1 MSLPSLNRRHVLFG
15 LGAALGTFALPGCT
29 LTPVYS
35 DRGAAAQRLNLR
47 YAAPNSRLEQVFYQ
61 TLSARA
67 GATRNHDA
75 PELSVSI
82 AISESRIGLTT
93 VSTPL
98 TEYQIVAAANYQV
111 RRGDEVL
118 VSGRRTATGGYQRS
132 GQLVANDAAKS
143 DAEERVVRALAETV
157 RLALVAELSAP

>member
-1 MSLPSLNRRHVLFG
+1 MSLPSLNRRNVLFG
-15 LGAALGTFALPGCT
+15 LGALGALALPGCT

-35 DRGAAAQRLNLR
+35 DQGVAGQRLNLR

-61 TLSARA
+61 TLSARM
-67 GATRNHDA
+67 GATRHHDA

-82 AISESRIGLTT
+82 SISESRIGLTT

-118 VSGRRTATGGYQRS
+118 VAGRRTAAGGYQRS

-157 RLALVAELSAP
+157 RLALVAEFSAP